1 MDPISEDN
9 ASTTDEDES
18 LYINCSKNAMSTI
31 NANLSS
37 NRMESTRMKKKI
49 PSLSHVA
56 KSISFSDLKYR

>member
-9 ASTTDEDES
+9 ATTTDEDES
-18 LYINCSKNAMSTI
+18 RYINCSKNAMSTI